1 MLPHPAEP
9 QLPRYSPE
17 FARGKHPQHGKRLQ
31 LARAVGT
38 TRGPRGRPLAPCGTR
53 DHPRTGAVQGGE
65 RADST
70 APACRGID
78 STSEQF
84 ASCPCG
90 ETRRTAHPLGRY
102 QGAYRPESACSPFGR
117 EQLWPLQRSRRS
129 VRSSLGLPICHLSPA
144 ILSQRCP
151 TQIFLIVFHI
161 RRCSFC
167 YHTWSTITC
176 RCAVPIHKVP

>member
-1 MLPHPAEP
+1 MLLHPAEP

-38 TRGPRGRPLAPCGTR
+38 TPVPRDRPPALCSTR
-53 DHPRTGAVQGGE
+53 DHPRSGAVQGGE
-65 RADST
+65 RADSA
-70 APACRGID
+70 APACRVID
-78 STSEQF
+78 STNEQC

-90 ETRRTAHPLGRY
+90 ETRRSAHPSGLY
-102 QGAYRPESACSPFGR
+102 QGAYKPESACSPFGR
-117 EQLWPLQRSRRS
+117 DQLWPLQRSRRS

-151 TQIFLIVFHI
+151 TQIFLIVFHVC
-161 RRCSFC
+161 RRTFY
-167 YHTWSTITC
+167 YHVW
-176 RCAVPIHKVP
+176 